1 MFLSGHLIKKISF
14 FHLTVVVHSNVIR
27 INCCAFG
34 VNFLIENVTSM
45 KIIVK
50 MIRRIYVKQKS
61 SPFMAFSVHGYQV
74 ITLRLGTFQNLFTK

>member
-1 MFLSGHLIKKISF
+1 MFLSGHFIEKISLF
-14 FHLTVVVHSNVIR
+14 YLTVVVYSNVIR

-45 KIIVK
+45 KIVVK
-50 MIRRIYVKQKS
+50 MIRRIYVEQKS
-61 SPFMAFSVHGYQV
+61 SPFMVLAVHGYQV